1 VVRIEARGGG
11 RAQTPMG
18 LDRAVGAEGWTCST
32 RSRTTAERAAKDA
45 RSGTLDRRG
54 GVREPLLHPGAP
66 TRERQQQ
73 LLAWPV

>member
-54 GVREPLLHPGAP
+54 GVREPLLHPWGANSRA
-66 TRERQQQ
+66 TATAARVAR
-73 LLAWPV
+73 